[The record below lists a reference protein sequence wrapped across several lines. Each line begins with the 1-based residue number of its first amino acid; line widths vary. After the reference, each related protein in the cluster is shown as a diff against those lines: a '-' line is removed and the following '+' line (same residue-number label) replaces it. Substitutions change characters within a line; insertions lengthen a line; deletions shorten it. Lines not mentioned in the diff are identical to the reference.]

1 MNRDAPPHPASPRS
15 RQEGELSSV
24 DWYIYRLFSISSKS
38 VIQSRNFAH
47 ERQRFGLRWQ
57 LAEAK
62 RSEDWS
68 AAATPL
74 SVRPGCV
81 KSGVAPALA
90 GFPPQSKIRGCGVSR
105 SGFIRVHPWLRNFAP
120 WRFCCSISAVKIQ
133 RWPKAAI
140 WCNSFRA

>member
-1 MNRDAPPHPASPRS
+1 MRHLTPASPRS

-74 SVRPGCV
+74 SVRPV
-81 KSGVAPALA
+81 ASKSGVAPALRDSRRNPKSVVA
-90 GFPPQSKIRGCGVSR
+90 AQAALGLSVSIRG
-105 SGFIRVHPWLRNFAP
+105 
-120 WRFCCSISAVKIQ
+120 
-133 RWPKAAI
+133 
-140 WCNSFRA
+140 